1 MTKDILIALK
11 GLQFEGN
18 GHNSREEMEVFTAGE
33 YFYRNNTHYLLYD
46 ERDEDGRETSSRIK
60 IKNGVAELTK
70 RGDVNVHMIFEK
82 GKKNLTNYQ
91 TPYGTLVVGLYTDE
105 ITFEES
111 NDRINLKINYQ
122 LEINYE
128 PMAECEIS
136 LQACSKEKG
145 SALFR
150 S

>member
-11 GLQFEGN
+11 GIRFEG
-18 GHNSREEMEVFTAGE
+18 GGEDVEEMEVFTPGE
-33 YFYRNNTHYLLYD
+33 YFFRNDTHYLLY
-46 ERDEDGRETSSRIK
+46 EETDEDGNETSSRIK
-60 IKNGVAELTK
+60 IKKDVVELTK
-70 RGDVNVHMIFEK
+70 KGEVNVHMIFET

-91 TPYGTLVVGLYTDE
+91 TAYGTLAIGLYTHDISFTQE
-105 ITFEES
+105 K
-111 NDRINLKINYQ
+111 DCLHLKINYQ
-122 LEINYE
+122 LEINYM

-136 LQACSKEKG
+136 LDVASKEKG

>member
-11 GLQFEGN
+11 GIQFEG
-18 GHNSREEMEVFTAGE
+18 GGGGTEEMEVFTAGE
-33 YFYRNNTHYLLYD
+33 YFFKNDTHYLLYEETD
-46 ERDEDGRETSSRIK
+46 ENGNQTSSRIK
-60 IKNGVAELTK
+60 IKKDVVELTK
-70 RGDVNVHMIFEK
+70 KGDINVHMIFET

-91 TPYGTLVVGLYTDE
+91 TSYGTLAIGLYTDE
-105 ITFEES
+105 IRFEEEK
-111 NDRINLKINYQ
+111 DCLHLKINYQ
-122 LEINYE
+122 LEINFM

-136 LQACSKEKG
+136 LEAASKEKG

>member
-11 GLQFEGN
+11 GIQFEG
-18 GHNSREEMEVFTAGE
+18 GGGGTEEMEVFTAGE
-33 YFYRNNTHYLLYD
+33 YFFKNDTHYLLYEETD
-46 ERDEDGRETSSRIK
+46 ENGNETSSRIK
-60 IKNGVAELTK
+60 IKKGVVELTK
-70 RGDVNVHMIFEK
+70 KGDINVHMIFET

-91 TPYGTLVVGLYTDE
+91 TSYGTLAIGLYTDN
-105 ITFEES
+105 ICFEKED
-111 NDRINLKINYQ
+111 DRLHLKISYQ
-122 LEINYE
+122 LEINYT

-136 LQACSKEKG
+136 LEAASKEKG

>member
-11 GLQFEGN
+11 GIRFEG
-18 GHNSREEMEVFTAGE
+18 GGEDVEEMEVFTAGE
-33 YFYRNNTHYLLYD
+33 YFFRNDTHYLLY
-46 ERDEDGRETSSRIK
+46 EETDEDGNETSSRIK
-60 IKNGVAELTK
+60 IKKDVVELTK
-70 RGDVNVHMIFEK
+70 KGEVNVHMIFET

-91 TPYGTLVVGLYTDE
+91 TAYGTLAIGLYTHNISFTQEKDCLHL
-105 ITFEES
+105 
-111 NDRINLKINYQ
+111 NINYQ
-122 LEINYE
+122 LEINYL

-136 LQACSKEKG
+136 LDAASKEKG